1 MQLELHISARNLKL
15 APADERTIREAA
27 AKLDGLDPRLTGCR
41 VIVSTPHRRGHTGR
55 KYEVEIELLAPGA
68 QLVIRRQSDEN
79 LLTAIQSSFAAARR
93 RLQDRARRR
102 RGQVKTLAAMP
113 RGTVTKMVPVEGYG
127 FVTDGEDREI
137 YFDQAA
143 VPDGRF
149 DRLSEGDDVRFVEAE
164 GEGAKGPQ
172 ASTVVPVRR
181 GRPRRG

>member
-1 MQLELHISARNLKL
+1 
-15 APADERTIREAA
+15 
-27 AKLDGLDPRLTGCR
+27 
-41 VIVSTPHRRGHTGR
+41 
-55 KYEVEIELLAPGA
+55 
-68 QLVIRRQSDEN
+68 
-79 LLTAIQSSFAAARR
+79 
-93 RLQDRARRR
+93 LQDRTRRR